1 MKIKLKTKNIIK
13 NIALALAGVAA
24 ITAVGFGVKTIVD
37 YTKDDLK
44 QISLNYEVGNLGTD
58 GKFVD
63 NESTLYTKEAFGC
76 YGLQIKPDF
85 DSTVNYQIFY
95 YDILDNYISSTS
107 SLSDGFSGE
116 APVNGAYARIVI
128 EPRNDEV
135 GKISWA
141 EKIKYPSQL
150 TVKVNKNQNI
160 NDRFDVFKGKVMQV
174 VSDIES
180 LVFTNGL
187 SFNEETFSWVD
198 NERNSVTST
207 TVLKVTGGSTINV
220 DLSSLRETHSK
231 AVFKVYQFSGLPLND
246 NISKDCFFTHVLESK
261 SIVLDKSTKY
271 IILAFNTM
279 EANVGFSATEALR
292 MPSFIS
298 VTK

>member
-107 SLSDGFSGE
+107 SLSDSYIEE

-128 EPRNDEV
+128 EPIDDED
-135 GKISWA
+135 GKISFL
-141 EKIKYPSQL
+141 EKLNYSKQL
-150 TVKVNKNQNI
+150 TVKVKKQQ
-160 NDRFDVFKGKVMQV
+160 DLDSRFDVFKGRVMQV
-174 VSDIES
+174 VSDTES

-187 SFNEETFSWVD
+187 SFNEETFLW
-198 NERNSVTST
+198 NPNTRNSVTAT
-207 TVLKVTGGSTINV
+207 TVLKVAGGSTLNV
-220 DLSSLRETHSK
+220 DLSSLSTIYSK
-231 AVFKVYQFSGLPLND
+231 IAFKLY
-246 NISKDCFFTHVLESK
+246 HRK
-261 SIVLDKSTKY
+261 SPKIK
-271 IILAFNTM
+271 
-279 EANVGFSATEALR
+279 GFGAH
-292 MPSFIS
+292 M
-298 VTK
+298 

>member
-44 QISLNYEVGNLGTD
+44 QISLNYEVGNLGAD

-63 NESTLYTKEAFGC
+63 NEGTLYTKEAFGC
-76 YGLQIKPDF
+76 YGLQVKPDF

-116 APVNGAYARIVI
+116 SPVNGAYARIVI
-128 EPRNDEV
+128 EPRNDED

-187 SFNEETFSWVD
+187 SFNEETF
-198 NERNSVTST
+198 R
-207 TVLKVTGGSTINV
+207 G
-220 DLSSLRETHSK
+220 
-231 AVFKVYQFSGLPLND
+231 
-246 NISKDCFFTHVLESK
+246 
-261 SIVLDKSTKY
+261 
-271 IILAFNTM
+271 
-279 EANVGFSATEALR
+279 
-292 MPSFIS
+292 
-298 VTK
+298 